1 MRMVEY
7 RRPRPRKV
15 CHGEDEELNI
25 IERPT
30 SFNRVQSCH
39 RGRRP
44 PVTQSGRRDYYQRIG
59 HMKFDPNRCGSF
71 SASADTRGDTTSA
84 KLIDPEPA
92 KTPGDTPAGHI
103 IPAYVKSDPAALVGF
118 VRQHMSFLKATT
130 SLNRMIQAIEKPQNK
145 LFDRLYP
152 EILNIE
158 DASYICLSNDVF
170 TQGKSQEQIESA
182 IDRQMAPSQLQER
195 FPYFTN
201 PLRLCEKRGGRYI
214 GPPPLERIVNRGH
227 VVLTFEYDPDRNERD
242 FLDQ

>member
-71 SASADTRGDTTSA
+71 SASADTCGNATCS
-84 KLIDPEPA
+84 KPIDPEPA
-92 KTPGDTPAGHI
+92 TSTGNISAGHI
-103 IPAYVKSDPAALVGF
+103 TPSYVKS
-118 VRQHMSFLKATT
+118 
-130 SLNRMIQAIEKPQNK
+130 
-145 LFDRLYP
+145 
-152 EILNIE
+152 
-158 DASYICLSNDVF
+158 
-170 TQGKSQEQIESA
+170 
-182 IDRQMAPSQLQER
+182 
-195 FPYFTN
+195 
-201 PLRLCEKRGGRYI
+201 
-214 GPPPLERIVNRGH
+214 
-227 VVLTFEYDPDRNERD
+227 
-242 FLDQ
+242 